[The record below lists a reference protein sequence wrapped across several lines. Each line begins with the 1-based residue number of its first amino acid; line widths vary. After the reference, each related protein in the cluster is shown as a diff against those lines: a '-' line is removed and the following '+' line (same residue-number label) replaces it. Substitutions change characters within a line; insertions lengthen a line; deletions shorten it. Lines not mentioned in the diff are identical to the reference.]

1 MFCRLSQDCA
11 WEVMPSTEPRLCMGS
26 YAKPLSPENETICL
40 KGTRKTLFKLHEVSP
55 TAQKETCWNRPEF
68 EQRPTAVHA
77 RNISPLPTHKL
88 LSKIN
93 FPKQINVQQHS
104 NVTQSKILHRKR
116 LKMESWERNQ
126 LHAVFPAD
134 DLRLQN
140 KTKQNKQKKKDGFL
154 HQHILKANAD
164 NKKEKLQYKKG
175 SNCSHHGV
183 Q

>member
-1 MFCRLSQDCA
+1 
-11 WEVMPSTEPRLCMGS
+11 MGS
-26 YAKPLSPENETICL
+26 YAKQPLSPENETICL
-40 KGTRKTLFKLHEVSP
+40 KGTRKTLSKLHEVSP

-68 EQRPTAVHA
+68 EQRPTVLHA
-77 RNISPLPTHKL
+77 RNISPLPTHKH

-126 LHAVFPAD
+126 LHAVFPSD
-134 DLRLQN
+134 DLRQA
-140 KTKQNKQKKKDGFL
+140 KKKKKKDGFL
-154 HQHILKANAD
+154 HQDILKANAD

-175 SNCSHHGV
+175 SNCSPHGV